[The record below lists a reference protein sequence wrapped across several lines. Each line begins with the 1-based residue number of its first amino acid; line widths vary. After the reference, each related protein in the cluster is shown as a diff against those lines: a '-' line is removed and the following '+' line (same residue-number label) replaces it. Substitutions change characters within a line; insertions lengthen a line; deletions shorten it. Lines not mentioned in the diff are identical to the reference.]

1 MNVNNLANR
10 APVITE
16 SDVFIAGAGPAGLAC
31 AIAAAMQGLQVTIAD
46 GMKPPIDK
54 ACGEGLLPDALATLS
69 ELGITLDATDPTESS
84 VFRGIRFIGD
94 PSPTGH
100 PTTTE
105 AAFPVAPG
113 RGMRRTLLH
122 QRLLDRAIDLGVQF
136 HWQTVVRTIDGNR
149 VQTNHETFRSRWIV
163 GADGP
168 QSRIRVCAGLERAS
182 TTSRRIGLRQ
192 HFAIPPWTDFVEVYW
207 TNRAQAYVTPIS
219 SSEICVAFVAT
230 EKFSSIQHAL
240 NLFPALKLRLT
251 SAPPT
256 GTPLGS
262 ITLTRRLHRVTS
274 GNIALIGDAS
284 GSVDAVTGEGLAL
297 CFRQALAL
305 AKALKTDN
313 LAAYERAHRKIHRLP
328 RLMSRTMLLM
338 DTYPTLRTRT
348 LRTFERKPALFSH
361 LLQVHIGHTPV
372 RLAGAGALL
381 ASVLCSLGN

>member
-1 MNVNNLANR
+1 MNVRHLANR
-10 APVITE
+10 PSTITE

-31 AIAAAMQGLQVTIAD
+31 AIAAAAQGLQVTIAD

-69 ELGITLDATDPTESS
+69 ELGITIDSAEGSLL
-84 VFRGIRFIGD
+84 RGIRFLD
-94 PSPTGH
+94 DS
-100 PTTTE
+100 TTSE
-105 AAFPVAPG
+105 AAFPAGPG
-113 RGMRRTLLH
+113 RGIRRTLLH
-122 QRLLDRAIDLGVQF
+122 QLLLNRAVDLGVQF
-136 HWQTVVRTIDGNR
+136 HWQTVVRRIDDNQ
-149 VQTNHETFRSRWIV
+149 VHTNHQNFRSRWIV

-168 QSRIRVCAGLERAS
+168 QSRIRVCASLERA
-182 TTSRRIGLRQ
+182 TTSSRRIGLRQ
-192 HFAIPPWTDFVEVYW
+192 HFSVAPWTDFVEVYW

-230 EKFSSIQHAL
+230 EKFSSIQQAL
-240 NLFPALKLRLT
+240 SLFPALRVRLA

-256 GTPLGS
+256 DTPLGS

-305 AKALKTDN
+305 AQALKTEN
-313 LAAYERAHRKIHRLP
+313 LPAYERAHRKIHRLP

-338 DTYPTLRTRT
+338 DTHPALRTRT
-348 LRTFERKPALFSH
+348 LSTFQRRPALFSH
-361 LLQVHIGHTPV
+361 LLQVHIGHPPV
-372 RLAGAGALL
+372 PLAGASGLL
-381 ASVLCSLGN
+381 ASILCFLSN

>member
-1 MNVNNLANR
+1 MNVSSPENR
-10 APVITE
+10 VPVIKE
-16 SDVFIAGAGPAGLAC
+16 SEVFIAGAGPAGLAC
-31 AIAAAMQGLQVTIAD
+31 AIAAASQGLQVTVAD

-69 ELGITLDATDPTESS
+69 ELGINLDSTDPTESS
-84 VFRGIRFIGD
+84 LLRGIRFIDD
-94 PSPTGH
+94 PTPDGH
-100 PTTTE
+100 FTTTE
-105 AAFPVAPG
+105 AAFPAAPG

-122 QRLLDRAIDLGVQF
+122 QLLLDRAAALGVQF
-136 HWQTVVRTIDGNR
+136 HWQTVVRRIDGNQ
-149 VQTNHETFRSRWIV
+149 VHTNHETFRSRWII

-168 QSRIRVCAGLERAS
+168 QSRIRACAGLERAS
-182 TTSRRIGLRQ
+182 VSSRRIGLRQ
-192 HFAIPPWTDFVEVYW
+192 HFAISPWTDFVEVYW

-219 SSEICVAFVAT
+219 SNEICVAFVAT
-230 EKFSSIQHAL
+230 EKFSSIQQAL
-240 NLFPALKLRLT
+240 SLFPALELRLA

-256 GTPLGS
+256 DSPLGS
-262 ITLTRRLHRVTS
+262 ITLTRRLSRVTS

-305 AKALKTDN
+305 AEALKAED

-361 LLQVHIGHTPV
+361 MLQVHIGHPQA
-372 RLAGAGALL
+372 RMAGVTGLL
-381 ASVLCSLGN
+381 ASLLCSLSN